1 MNAKGDE
8 GVLKR
13 VNYYMGQLLTVEEFK
28 QEQEYHIEK
37 HRRHNRC
44 LHGCGIVCGL
54 EVSTEGNAI
63 CVSPGFA
70 LDCMGNE
77 ICVYQAAK
85 LRMPQGEN
93 ATYVGILYTER
104 KTDPAPLL
112 GTPTAEDEEMQY
124 KRIEESFEITFD
136 PENPFLKHK
145 RGKFGWL
152 PCRTSHAIPLGKLG
166 HRRGRRMIDVK
177 FRRPLMK

>member
-1 MNAKGDE
+1 MNAKDGE
-8 GVLKR
+8 GALKR
-13 VNYYMGQLLTVEEFK
+13 VNYYMGQLLTVEDFK
-28 QEQEYHIEK
+28 QEQKYHIEK

-54 EVSTEGNAI
+54 EVSVEENMI

-85 LRMPQGEN
+85 LRMPQREN
-93 ATYVGILYTER
+93 ATYAGIRYTER
-104 KTDPAPLL
+104 KTDPVPLP
-112 GTPTAEDEEMQY
+112 GTPTAEEEEMQY
-124 KRIEESFEITFD
+124 KRREEGFEITFD
-136 PENPFLKHK
+136 SENPFVKHR

-152 PCRTSHAIPLGKLG
+152 PCGTSHAIPLGKLV
-166 HRRGRRMIDVK
+166 HRRRRWMIDVK
-177 FRRPLMK
+177 FRPP